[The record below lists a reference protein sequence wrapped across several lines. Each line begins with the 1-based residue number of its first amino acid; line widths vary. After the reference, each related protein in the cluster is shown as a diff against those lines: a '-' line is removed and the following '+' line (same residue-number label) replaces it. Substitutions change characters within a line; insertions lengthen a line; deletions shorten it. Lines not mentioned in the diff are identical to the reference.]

1 MLAAYTIGLLLQSA
15 MDGTP
20 FDTGGVWKSLVLML
34 VFFRFLF
41 DYLRAR
47 FQEAISYELVARD
60 RLAVGDALKRVSLGY
75 FQQVS
80 TGNILNSLT
89 TGLGTLE
96 GMGIRMIDNFVGGY
110 LNFAVVFLSLLAF
123 SPRTAVIALAAA
135 AVSLVFLLAI
145 SHYSARN
152 APMET
157 TLAHL
162 FPEMTANIAAPVLT
176 ILYLFVL
183 DWRLALLS
191 LVVFPVAFFFMMT
204 VMGGYGKDYAGAV
217 QATTEMS
224 TTLIEYI
231 NGIEVIKAF
240 NQGSKSYA
248 KLTDKVRY
256 NAQYYVN
263 WMKKS
268 QLGMAM
274 AYGFFPAQMLTILPV
289 GWLLWLHGSLT
300 AETFLTVIVLA
311 LGMAAPIVAAF
322 NFVDTLAQVGTT
334 VGQVDEI
341 LNAEEQQ
348 HSTTPVTFA
357 GHDIVLDHVSFG
369 YHDDKEILHDV
380 SLSIPAGR
388 MTALVG
394 PSGSGKSTLCSLMA
408 RFWDVDSGSV
418 KIGGVDVRD
427 YTLESLMDQI
437 SMVFQNVYLFADTI
451 ENNIKFGC
459 PDATHEQVVEAARK
473 ACCDDFIEALPDGYN
488 TVIGEGGASLSGGEK
503 QRISIARAMLKDAPI
518 IILDEATASV
528 DPENEDRLQ
537 KAIEALTRDKTIIMI
552 AHRLKTV
559 RHADQILVVDHGR
572 IVQQGTHEQLIG
584 QPGIYA
590 AFVGGRQQAEGW
602 KL

>member
-1 MLAAYTIGLLLQSA
+1 MFKTVKRIIDWCGEFKGRLYAGFVVSFFSHLFTELPIMLAAYTIGLLLQSA

-20 FDTGGVWKSLVLML
+20 FDTGWVWKSLILLLVL
-34 VFFRFLF
+34 VFLRFLF

-110 LNFAVVFLSLLAF
+110 LNFAVVFLSLLVF

-152 APMET
+152 APVEAQANRDMTGAILEYARG
-157 TLAHL
+157 LAVVKSFGKDAAALDTIRQSIADSKNIHL
-162 FPEMTANIAAPVLT
+162 KIEWG
-176 ILYLFVL
+176 YLPSNAL
-183 DWRLALLS
+183 HLLALKCGSVGLTLS
-191 LVVFPVAFFFMMT
+191 ACLSGLNGQMELPVVLVFVFFSFSIFASLEPISDSAHVLSVIDDAMDQLDKLRENHFIDSD
-204 VMGGYGKDYAGAV
+204 GKDIPL
-217 QATTEMS
+217 QHFD
-224 TTLIEYI
+224 I
-231 NGIEVIKAF
+231 AF
-240 NQGSKSYA
+240 
-248 KLTDKVRY
+248 
-256 NAQYYVN
+256 
-263 WMKKS
+263 
-268 QLGMAM
+268 
-274 AYGFFPAQMLTILPV
+274 
-289 GWLLWLHGSLT
+289 
-300 AETFLTVIVLA
+300 
-311 LGMAAPIVAAF
+311 
-322 NFVDTLAQVGTT
+322 
-334 VGQVDEI
+334 
-341 LNAEEQQ
+341 
-348 HSTTPVTFA
+348 
-357 GHDIVLDHVSFG
+357 DHVDFG
-369 YHDDKEILHDV
+369 YDSRQVLHDV
-380 SLSIPAGR
+380 SLTIPDKTT
-388 MTALVG
+388 TAIVG

-503 QRISIARAMLKDAPI
+503 QRISIARAMLKDALI
-518 IILDEATASV
+518 VILDEATANV

-590 AFVGGRQQAEGW
+590 AFVGGRKQAEGW